1 MQTTVVDKY
10 TFEDKVKELK
20 ASLVGKESFDTQINT
35 LKVCCAEKDALNAQA
50 KALAAFKENAAEKE
64 ELYTL
69 QAAVKKLKEKTTE
82 GFAKVQG

>member
-50 KALAAFKENAAEKE
+50 KALAAFKEIAAEKE